1 MCFLNQRGSYGGG
14 DRRRLQKAEPLLETP
29 SLMIAPAPWPLRD
42 RQRRLHLQAPGPR
55 LPQSGHRGHHPPR
68 ELAARDAGHTRN
80 TRLFLRTRNPP
91 SPNMECLP
99 PVHYPC
105 TNPGFWNTAAGS
117 RDLPARTVDF
127 GKHFGKRGGI
137 LESCL
142 LVYMK
147 CKKKEKNPFL

>member
-1 MCFLNQRGSYGGG
+1 MTLQRRPNFMCFLNQRGSYGGG

-42 RQRRLHLQAPGPR
+42 SQQRLHLQAPGPR

-91 SPNMECLP
+91 SPNVECLP
-99 PVHYPC
+99 FIIRAQTPASGTRPQ
-105 TNPGFWNTAAGS
+105 AAGTCPHGRS
-117 RDLPARTVDF
+117 TLES
-127 GKHFGKRGGI
+127 I
-137 LESCL
+137 LEREEAS
-142 LVYMK
+142 
-147 CKKKEKNPFL
+147 